1 MHDLL
6 KEIDKYLHRLFDIGR
21 SLTGDGNRET
31 LEILQKIVPIE
42 VKAYNSGKAVY
53 DWTIPDEW
61 NANDAWIKNADG
73 KKIVDFSKSKIHL
86 VGYSHSINKKL
97 TFEQLKPHLHLHSKI
112 PDAIPYRTS
121 YYVKNW
127 GYCVTEQQ
135 YNELSNSKG
144 ELHVCIDSEFNSNGS
159 LNFGEL
165 LIPGNSKKEILIS
178 TYICHPSQAND
189 NLSGFL
195 LSAFLARK
203 IMENKINNYSY
214 RFVWVPETIGAI
226 AYCESNE
233 SILKKINLG
242 LVVTTVGGPGKFGYK
257 QSLDSN
263 HRINCIIEE
272 VFKENLI
279 DYIVYPFDING
290 SDERQYSSQGFGI
303 NMATISKDKYYEYD
317 YYHSSKDDLSYVKP
331 EFISE
336 SLDLYYQVLLKLN
349 NEIYYKNLLPNCEP
363 MLSKYDLYP
372 EMGASRLPI
381 SNKYEEL
388 DVLRWILLLSD
399 GNTSLGEISRKI
411 DVDQSVLLQI
421 AEELVRKKILIK
433 V

>member
-1 MHDLL
+1 MDDLS
-6 KEIDKYLHRLFDIGR
+6 KEIDKYLHLLFDIGR

-42 VKAYNSGKAVY
+42 VKAYNSGKNVY

-73 KKIVDFSKSKIHL
+73 KKIVDFSESKIHL
-86 VGYSHSINKKL
+86 VGYSQSINKKL

-121 YYVKNW
+121 YYVNNW
-127 GYCVTEQQ
+127 GFCVTEKQ
-135 YNELSNSKG
+135 YNELSHSKD
-144 ELHVCIDSEFNSNGS
+144 ELHVCIDSEFNSNGN

-165 LIPGNSKKEILIS
+165 LIPGSSKKEILIS
-178 TYICHPSQAND
+178 TYICHPSLAND

-195 LSAFLARK
+195 LSAFLARE
-203 IMENKINNYSY
+203 IMENKIDNYSY

-242 LVVTTVGGPGKFGYK
+242 LLVTTVGGPGKFGYK

-290 SDERQYSSQGFGI
+290 SDER
-303 NMATISKDKYYEYD
+303 
-317 YYHSSKDDLSYVKP
+317 
-331 EFISE
+331 
-336 SLDLYYQVLLKLN
+336 
-349 NEIYYKNLLPNCEP
+349 
-363 MLSKYDLYP
+363 
-372 EMGASRLPI
+372 
-381 SNKYEEL
+381 
-388 DVLRWILLLSD
+388 
-399 GNTSLGEISRKI
+399 
-411 DVDQSVLLQI
+411 
-421 AEELVRKKILIK
+421 
-433 V
+433 